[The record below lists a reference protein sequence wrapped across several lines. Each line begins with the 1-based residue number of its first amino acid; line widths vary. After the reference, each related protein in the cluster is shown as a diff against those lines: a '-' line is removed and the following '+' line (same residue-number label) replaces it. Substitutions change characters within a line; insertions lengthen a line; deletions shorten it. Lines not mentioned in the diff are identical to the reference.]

1 MISQATTAR
10 NFFYWYARQEARGT
24 DCGYEK
30 VDSADTN
37 EGCAGHVVLP
47 CSLLY
52 RGSYLYF

>member
-10 NFFYWYARQEARGT
+10 TFYWHARQEARGT

-37 EGCAGHVVLP
+37 EGCAGHVARL

-52 RGSYLYF
+52 RDSYLYF